1 VHGFQ
6 LPDEHVKG
14 ITIVIVAVDG
24 PSAAGKGT
32 LARGIAKHYGFHFL
46 DTGALYRMVGLQM
59 IRTQTDFSD
68 AVQAAAFARDLNV
81 DDFEDHELRSEVVGS
96 AASKVAVVPEV
107 RSALLKFQRDFAK
120 RLPGAVL
127 DGRDIGTVIC
137 PDADVKFFITAS
149 VEARVLR
156 RFKELQSLG
165 IATSMEDVAAD
176 IKARDARDAIRTLV
190 ASDAIL
196 VDTSDLGVDEALR
209 LVLAAIEARTAI

>member
-1 VHGFQ
+1 
-6 LPDEHVKG
+6 
-14 ITIVIVAVDG
+14 VIVAVDG

-32 LARGIAKHYGFHFL
+32 LARGIARHLGYHFL

-59 IRTQTDFSD
+59 IRTQTDFADGSK
-68 AVQAAAFARDLNV
+68 AAAFARDLNV

-96 AASKVAVVPEV
+96 AASKVAVIPEV

-137 PDADVKFFITAS
+137 PEADVKFFITAS

-165 IATSMEDVAAD
+165 FETSLEEVTADVV
-176 IKARDARDAIRTLV
+176 ARDSRDAVRTLV
-190 ASDAIL
+190 AADAIV
-196 VDTSDLGVDEALR
+196 VDTSELGVAEALG
-209 LVLAAIEARTAI
+209 LVLGQVKAKIGV

>member
-1 VHGFQ
+1 M
-6 LPDEHVKG
+6 
-14 ITIVIVAVDG
+14 IIAVDG

-32 LARGIAKHYGFHFL
+32 LARGIAQHLGYHFL
-46 DTGALYRMVGLQM
+46 DTGSLYRMVGLQM

-68 AVQAAAFARDLNV
+68 STKAAEFARDLNV

-96 AASKVAVVPEV
+96 AASKVAVIPEV

-137 PDADVKFFITAS
+137 PDADVKFYITAS

-165 IATSMEDVAAD
+165 FETSLEEVTAD
-176 IKARDARDAIRTLV
+176 IKARDARDAGRSTAPTLAAV
-190 ASDAIL
+190 DAIV
-196 VDTSDLGVDEALR
+196 VDTSELRVEEALE
-209 LVLAAIEARTAI
+209 LVLGAIKVKFAV

>member
-1 VHGFQ
+1 M
-6 LPDEHVKG
+6 
-14 ITIVIVAVDG
+14 IIAVDG

-32 LARGIAKHYGFHFL
+32 LARGIAKHFGYHFL

-59 IRTQTDFSD
+59 IRTQTDLSD
-68 AVQAAAFARDLNV
+68 GAKAAAFARDLNV

-96 AASKVAVVPEV
+96 AASKVAVIPEV

-156 RFKELQSLG
+156 RFKELYGLG
-165 IATSMEDVAAD
+165 IATTLEDVAAD
-176 IKARDARDAIRTLV
+176 IKARDARDAERTLAAV
-190 ASDAIL
+190 DAVV
-196 VDTSDLGVDEALR
+196 VDTSELGVDEALG
-209 LVLAAIEARTAI
+209 LVLGAIEAKVAI

>member
-1 VHGFQ
+1 M
-6 LPDEHVKG
+6 
-14 ITIVIVAVDG
+14 TIIAVDG

-32 LARGIAKHYGFHFL
+32 LARGIAQHYGFHFL

-59 IRTQTDFSD
+59 LRTQSDFVD
-68 AVQAAAFARDLNV
+68 VAKAAEFALDLNV

-96 AASKVAVVPEV
+96 AASKVAAIPQV
-107 RSALLKFQRDFAK
+107 RAALLKFQRDFAL

-156 RFKELQSLG
+156 RFKELQGLG
-165 IATSMEDVAAD
+165 IASSLADVEAD
-176 IKARDARDAIRTLV
+176 IKSRDTRDASRSTAPTLAAADAIV
-190 ASDAIL
+190 
-196 VDTSDLGVDEALR
+196 VDTSELGIKEALAE
-209 LVLAAIEARTAI
+209 VLAVVKAKTSKP

>member
-1 VHGFQ
+1 M
-6 LPDEHVKG
+6 
-14 ITIVIVAVDG
+14 IIAVDG

-32 LARGIAKHYGFHFL
+32 LARGIAQHLGYHFL

-59 IRTQTDFSD
+59 IRTQTDFADGSK
-68 AVQAAAFARDLNV
+68 AAAFARDLNV

-96 AASKVAVVPEV
+96 AASKVAVIPEV

-149 VEARVLR
+149 VEARVSR
-156 RFKELQSLG
+156 RFKELQGLG
-165 IATSMEDVAAD
+165 VATSLEEVNAD
-176 IKARDARDAIRTLV
+176 IKARDARDAGRSTAPTL
-190 ASDAIL
+190 AAADAIV
-196 VDTSDLGVDEALR
+196 VDTSELGVDEALGM
-209 LVLAAIEARTAI
+209 VLGEIKTRFAI

>member
-1 VHGFQ
+1 M
-6 LPDEHVKG
+6 
-14 ITIVIVAVDG
+14 IIAVDG

-59 IRTQTDFSD
+59 IRTNTDFAD
-68 AVQAAAFARDLNV
+68 AARAAAFARDLNV

-96 AASKVAVVPEV
+96 AASKVAVIPEV

-137 PDADVKFFITAS
+137 PEADVKFFITAS

-165 IATSMEDVAAD
+165 VETSLEEVTVDVV
-176 IKARDARDAIRTLV
+176 ARDARDAVRTLV
-190 ASDAIL
+190 AADAIV
-196 VDTSDLGVDEALR
+196 VDTSDLGVEEALR
-209 LVLAAIEARTAI
+209 LVLGKIEAGNVI

>member
-1 VHGFQ
+1 M
-6 LPDEHVKG
+6 
-14 ITIVIVAVDG
+14 TIIAVDG

-32 LARGIAKHYGFHFL
+32 LARGIAQHYGFHFL

-59 IRTQTDFSD
+59 LRTQSDFVD
-68 AVQAAAFARDLNV
+68 VAKAAEFALDLNV

-96 AASKVAVVPEV
+96 AASKVAVIPEV
-107 RSALLKFQRDFAK
+107 RAALLKFQRDFAR

-137 PDADVKFFITAS
+137 PNADVKFFITAS

-165 IATSMEDVAAD
+165 IASSLEDVTAD
-176 IKARDARDAIRTLV
+176 IKARDARDSGRNIAPTL
-190 ASDAIL
+190 AAADAIV
-196 VDTSDLGVDEALR
+196 VDTSELGVNEALK
-209 LVLAAIEARTAI
+209 LVLAKIEAKANL

>member
-1 VHGFQ
+1 M
-6 LPDEHVKG
+6 
-14 ITIVIVAVDG
+14 IIAVDG

-32 LARGIAKHYGFHFL
+32 LARGLAQHFGYHFL

-59 IRTQTDFSD
+59 IRTQTDF
-68 AVQAAAFARDLNV
+68 ANAAQAATFARDLNV

-96 AASKVAVVPEV
+96 AASKVAVIPEV

-120 RLPGAVL
+120 RMPGAVL

-156 RFKELQSLG
+156 RFKELQGLG
-165 IATSMEDVAAD
+165 IATTLEDVAAD
-176 IKARDARDAIRTLV
+176 IKARDARDAGRTL
-190 ASDAIL
+190 AAADAIV
-196 VDTSDLGVDEALR
+196 VDTSDLGVDEALE
-209 LVLAAIEARTAI
+209 LVLGAIEAKVAI

>member
-1 VHGFQ
+1 
-6 LPDEHVKG
+6 
-14 ITIVIVAVDG
+14 VIVAVDG

-32 LARGIAKHYGFHFL
+32 LARGIARHLGYHFL

-59 IRTQTDFSD
+59 IRTQTDLAD
-68 AVQAAAFARDLNV
+68 AAQAAAFARDLNV

-96 AASKVAVVPEV
+96 AASKVAVIPEV
-107 RSALLKFQRDFAK
+107 RSALIKFQRDFAK

-137 PDADVKFFITAS
+137 PEADVKFFITAS

-165 IATSMEDVAAD
+165 IATTLEEVTADVV
-176 IKARDARDAIRTLV
+176 ARDSRDAVRTLV
-190 ASDAIL
+190 AADAIV
-196 VDTSDLGVDEALR
+196 VDTSELGVEEALG
-209 LVLAAIEARTAI
+209 LVLGRVKVKIGV

>member
-1 VHGFQ
+1 M
-6 LPDEHVKG
+6 
-14 ITIVIVAVDG
+14 TIIAVDG

-32 LARGIAKHYGFHFL
+32 LARGIAQHYGFHFL

-59 IRTQTDFSD
+59 LRTQSDFVD
-68 AVQAAAFARDLNV
+68 VAKAAEFALDLNV

-96 AASKVAVVPEV
+96 AASKVAAIPQV
-107 RSALLKFQRDFAK
+107 RAALLKFQRDFAL

-165 IATSMEDVAAD
+165 IASSLEDVTAD
-176 IKARDARDAIRTLV
+176 IKARDARDSGRNIAPTL
-190 ASDAIL
+190 AAADAIV
-196 VDTSDLGVDEALR
+196 VDTSELGVNEALK
-209 LVLAAIEARTAI
+209 LVLAKIEAKANL

>member
-1 VHGFQ
+1 M
-6 LPDEHVKG
+6 
-14 ITIVIVAVDG
+14 IIAVDG

-32 LARGIAKHYGFHFL
+32 LARGIAQHLGYHFL

-59 IRTQTDFSD
+59 IRTQTDFAD
-68 AVQAAAFARDLNV
+68 ATKAAVFARDLNV

-96 AASKVAVVPEV
+96 AASKVAVIPEV
-107 RSALLKFQRDFAK
+107 RSALLKFQRDFAQ

-165 IATSMEDVAAD
+165 IVTSLEEVAAD
-176 IKARDARDAIRTLV
+176 IKARDARDAERSTAPTL
-190 ASDAIL
+190 AAADAVV
-196 VDTSDLGVDEALR
+196 VDTSELGVDEALGM
-209 LVLAAIEARTAI
+209 VLGAIKARFAI

>member
-1 VHGFQ
+1 
-6 LPDEHVKG
+6 
-14 ITIVIVAVDG
+14 VIVAVDG

-32 LARGIAKHYGFHFL
+32 LARGIARHLGYHFL

-59 IRTQTDFSD
+59 LRTQTDLGD
-68 AVQAAAFARDLNV
+68 AAKATAFARDLNV

-96 AASKVAVVPEV
+96 AASKVAVIPEV

-137 PDADVKFFITAS
+137 PEADVKFFITAS

-156 RFKELQSLG
+156 RFKELQGLG
-165 IATSMEDVAAD
+165 IATSLEDVAAD
-176 IKARDARDAIRTLV
+176 IKARDARDAGRSTAPTL
-190 ASDAIL
+190 AAADAIVL
-196 VDTSDLGVDEALR
+196 DTSHLGVEEALE
-209 LVLAAIEARTAI
+209 LVLGWVKAKIAI

>member
-1 VHGFQ
+1 
-6 LPDEHVKG
+6 
-14 ITIVIVAVDG
+14 VIVAVDG

-32 LARGIAKHYGFHFL
+32 LARGIAKHLGYHFL

-59 IRTQTDFSD
+59 LRTNTDFGD
-68 AVQAAAFARDLNV
+68 AAKAAAFARDLNM

-96 AASKVAVVPEV
+96 AASKVAVIPEV
-107 RSALLKFQRDFAK
+107 RSALLTFQRDFAK

-137 PDADVKFFITAS
+137 PEAEVKFFITAS

-165 IATSMEDVAAD
+165 IATSLDEVTAD
-176 IKARDARDAIRTLV
+176 IKARDARDAGRST
-190 ASDAIL
+190 APTMAAADAIV
-196 VDTSDLGVDEALR
+196 VDTSHLGVEEALE
-209 LVLAAIEARTAI
+209 LVLGEIEARIAI